1 MLTNKRIEQEV
12 EVFELMQEVQFRAR
26 KQGIFLSW
34 VHDSVV
40 CSAKN
45 AAAIDQIF
53 KEVDHD
59 FKRNKALVTRS

>member
-12 EVFELMQEVQFRAR
+12 EFFELMQEVQFRAR
-26 KQGIFLSW
+26 KQGIYVSW

-40 CSAKN
+40 CSSKN

-59 FKRNKALVTRS
+59 FKRNKELVIKS